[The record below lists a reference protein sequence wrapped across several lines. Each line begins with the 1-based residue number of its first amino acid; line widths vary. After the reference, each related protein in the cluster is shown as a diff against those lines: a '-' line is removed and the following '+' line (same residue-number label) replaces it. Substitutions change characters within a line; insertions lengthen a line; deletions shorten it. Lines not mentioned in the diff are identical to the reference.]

1 MLGGEGTASGNKES
15 KSWEEGE
22 GKSEG
27 PKERAGGEAGE
38 GSEGGSV
45 DGVYTYGLVWE
56 GCEGAVE
63 ETKVKSLGC
72 PDEEKCPES
81 TEGSLSGAA
90 GEEGREG
97 GQHRARHQN
106 GREEGKAK
114 AQEYLDKRGNEKL
127 EHRRE
132 GYNCCK
138 RLNPGGRGR

>member
-97 GQHRARHQN
+97 GNTEPGTKMGER
-106 GREEGKAK
+106 GGEG
-114 AQEYLDKRGNEKL
+114 ES
-127 EHRRE
+127 
-132 GYNCCK
+132 
-138 RLNPGGRGR
+138 PGIP